1 MEENKDL
8 GSGINIPDPQH
19 CLISNCNQGPIN
31 PDEKGPLSSFILF
44 KIVDFA
50 MNFYPIL
57 FYLAEGVS
65 AAASSEPSLSPSDPW
80 KSVPNPW
87 ADPAHQYEGSGWVSP
102 RKIIFFHFVK
112 ARRFSL
118 NN

>member
-1 MEENKDL
+1 MKRGLFLPEY
-8 GSGINIPDPQH
+8 
-19 CLISNCNQGPIN
+19 CL
-31 PDEKGPLSSFILF
+31 
-44 KIVDFA
+44 KIVDFS

-57 FYLAEGVS
+57 FYFAEGLP
-65 AAASSEPSLSPSDPW
+65 AASSEPPASPSDPW

-102 RKIIFFHFVK
+102 RKILFSLFVK
-112 ARRFSL
+112 ARSFSL